1 MSLISITI
9 LFQIDLEEH
18 YLHFYLMAGVKD
30 VGVYYTKNNF
40 WLFVDDKSLESYM
53 SKTTLIAK

>member
-18 YLHFYLMAGVKD
+18 CLHLYLMAGVKD
-30 VGVYYTKNNF
+30 VGVYYTNNNF
-40 WLFVDDKSLESYM
+40 
-53 SKTTLIAK
+53 